1 MDENLEGTFEESVL
15 ELLLELLLAF
25 SVELSVASK
34 EISELASSLETS
46 EVSIDCSSLISIFAL
61 ESSEPISSALTE
73 DTNKNKLIPNNAN
86 AKNLLFI
93 QNPYP

>member
-1 MDENLEGTFEESVL
+1 MDENLEGTFEES
-15 ELLLELLLAF
+15 ELELLLAL

-46 EVSIDCSSLISIFAL
+46 EVSIDCSWLKTSIFAL

-93 QNPYP
+93 QNP